1 MCTTRKVE
9 DKILNSKKAVAEVG
23 HRASFSVV
31 KEMEREDLSMLSRIW
46 QIWTRRAAFE
56 SQKEGTFRTNEG
68 KTTGQLVRTVA
79 SKTKPT
85 CGYLLKMTEIIS
97 VITPPLDFKGKSRL
111 GNQWNEYLSSTSQAR
126 GIILDSPA
134 SPENKTGRHSPAL
147 VKLRF

>member
-1 MCTTRKVE
+1 M
-9 DKILNSKKAVAEVG
+9 
-23 HRASFSVV
+23 
-31 KEMEREDLSMLSRIW
+31 KEMEREDLSVLPQTWHIRA
-46 QIWTRRAAFE
+46 RRAAFE

-68 KTTGQLVRTVA
+68 KTIGQLVRTVA

-85 CGYLLKMTEIIS
+85 CGYLLKMTDIIS

-111 GNQWNEYLSSTSQAR
+111 RNQWNEYLWSTSQAR
-126 GIILDSPA
+126 GIILDSRA